1 MTGPA
6 AALPAQPP
14 AGQRNADPLRQA
26 ARELETVFMTQMLEH
41 MNAGLSTAPP
51 FGGGHAETM
60 WRSTLN
66 EHYAKAMAGR
76 GGIGI
81 ADAIYRDMLR
91 WQEVRK

>member
-1 MTGPA
+1 MADPVF
-6 AALPAQPP
+6 ALPVTSA
-14 AGQRNADPLRQA
+14 AGQRNADPLRRA
-26 ARELETVFMTQMLEH
+26 AKELESVFMTQMLEH
-41 MNAGLSTAPP
+41 MSAGVSTAAP
-51 FGGGHAETM
+51 FGGGHAETL

-66 EHYAKAMAGR
+66 EHYAKAMSGR

>member
-1 MTGPA
+1 MADPM
-6 AALPAQPP
+6 AALSARQTIS
-14 AGQRNADPLRQA
+14 QRNADPLRRA
-26 ARELETVFMTQMLEH
+26 ARELESVFMTQMLDH
-41 MNAGLSTAPP
+41 MSAGLSTEAP
-51 FGGGHAETM
+51 FGGGHAEKL